1 LTSLEVSDGASKSS
15 ITFTSPNPSIMD
27 HFSYKT
33 GASQV
38 EVKGL
43 GYANVSDITF
53 DGGAGSYTLDFSGT
67 LARDTEVTVK
77 AGVSNVDLIIPA
89 DMNVK
94 VEVNGGVNSIR
105 PTGPW
110 MVNGTTYSLENNGP
124 LLTVVVDMGVGNL
137 NLIQK

>member
-1 LTSLEVSDGASKSS
+1 
-15 ITFTSPNPSIMD
+15 
-27 HFSYKT
+27 
-33 GASQV
+33 
-38 EVKGL
+38 
-43 GYANVSDITF
+43 
-53 DGGAGSYTLDFSGT
+53 
-67 LARDTEVTVK
+67 
-77 AGVSNVDLIIPA
+77 
-89 DMNVK
+89 MNVK